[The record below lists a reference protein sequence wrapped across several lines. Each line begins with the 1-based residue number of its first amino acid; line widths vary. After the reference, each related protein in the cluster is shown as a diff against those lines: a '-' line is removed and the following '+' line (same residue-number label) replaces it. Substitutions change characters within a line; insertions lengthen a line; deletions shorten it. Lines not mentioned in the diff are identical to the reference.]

1 VCLQNKQTTGGMF
14 ILQDEIPI
22 GLRNGNFNKHISDN
36 QEVSGVECTKR
47 TTLGDINGTLA

>member
-1 VCLQNKQTTGGMF
+1 MCLQNKQTTGGMF